1 MRMKNG
7 IILFKFVTWLV
18 ICQLPGLFGMS
29 YVFNNM
35 AWYRTLAH
43 PPLTPPEASFGMVW
57 GVLYI
62 LLGISAFLTFREKIH
77 AHAMILFVGQLA
89 LNACWTP
96 VFFGAHSLFGGLLL
110 LVAMLVELGFLLA
123 ACRQINPTA
132 AWLLVPYGLW
142 LLFATYLTATTW
154 WLN

>member
-1 MRMKNG
+1 MKNG
-7 IILFKFVTWLV
+7 IILLKLVVWLA

-43 PPLTPPEASFGMVW
+43 PPFTPPDSLFGIAW
-57 GVLYI
+57 GILYI
-62 LLGISAFLTFREKIH
+62 LLGASAFLTFREKLH
-77 AHAMILFVGQLA
+77 GRAMMLLVGQLA

-96 VFFGAHSLFGGLLL
+96 IFFGAHSLTGGLILI
-110 LVAMLVELGFLLA
+110 VAMLIELLFLLRA
-123 ACRQINPTA
+123 FCPINRTA
-132 AWLLVPYGLW
+132 TWLLVPYGLW
-142 LLFATYLTATTW
+142 LMFATYLTIGVW